1 MRNLCALLLA
11 NLARVGLAADDHCAY
26 YHERVKSAQNIFYN
40 VQSGTAEYVD
50 ASFPEDRMI
59 RWDAHP
65 SKQEDLSNLELSYVD
80 SIDIVFPEED
90 GYSLFG
96 ADGIKSTD
104 IY

>member
-40 VQSGTAEYVD
+40 VQSGDAEYVD

-59 RWDAHP
+59 RW
-65 SKQEDLSNLELSYVD
+65 E
-80 SIDIVFPEED
+80 
-90 GYSLFG
+90 
-96 ADGIKSTD
+96 
-104 IY
+104 